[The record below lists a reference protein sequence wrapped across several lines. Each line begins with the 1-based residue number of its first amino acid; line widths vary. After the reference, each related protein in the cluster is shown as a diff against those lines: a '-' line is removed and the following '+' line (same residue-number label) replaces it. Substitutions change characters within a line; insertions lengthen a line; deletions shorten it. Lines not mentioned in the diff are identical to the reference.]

1 MIIYLQMIDAPEEKH
16 KFEILYTKYR
26 GLMFYIANGILNNE
40 QDAEDAVHTAFVSI
54 AENIQK
60 IEDPLCP
67 KTKGYIVTIVENK
80 AIDMYRRKQRLPQAL
95 FEEETAG
102 LSVAYDGADAVAR
115 CFSLLPAQARQI
127 LLLKYRYG
135 YDNREIAKILNI
147 SEANAIKRIQRAKQ
161 KLEELCL
168 EEGLL

>member
-40 QDAEDAVHTAFVSI
+40 QDAEDAVHSAFVSI

-95 FEEETAG
+95 FEEETVG

>member
-26 GLMFYIANGILNNE
+26 GLMFYIANGILNNK
-40 QDAEDAVHTAFVSI
+40 QDAEDAVHSAFVSI

-80 AIDMYRRKQRLPQAL
+80 AIDMYRHKQRLPQAL
-95 FEEETAG
+95 FEEETVG